1 MTPSIA
7 RPDRS
12 AMPTLPTL
20 PTQPLDYS
28 DALVAATS
36 GPSTCGGTSSPLAQR
51 AYHRMA
57 HTLRGNHE
65 PLEILAFGGSV
76 THGDEWQGVIDGNVF
91 PRVLARELVSR
102 GVARSARVRNLAI
115 GATHG
120 AAPHALCCETLI
132 TENSAVRTLPPLHVT
147 CV

>member
-1 MTPSIA
+1 
-7 RPDRS
+7 
-12 AMPTLPTL
+12 MPTLPTL